1 MKWKNLSA
9 RKYGVFQPFYNKKR
23 VIRLPQQMNDFL
35 KCSKIW
41 SKNYTSHYNIMYFSA
56 FTVKNDVLFFSFF
69 NDFSTWKTDLKMNFY
84 CKIHTIIVLIFI
96 HNLFT
101 KVQFYATTIVVMRR
115 SLNYRISV
123 SHTGCLYKF
132 VRTKKMIQS

>member
-1 MKWKNLSA
+1 
-9 RKYGVFQPFYNKKR
+9 
-23 VIRLPQQMNDFL
+23 
-35 KCSKIW
+35 
-41 SKNYTSHYNIMYFSA
+41 
-56 FTVKNDVLFFSFF
+56 
-69 NDFSTWKTDLKMNFY
+69 MNFY

-115 SLNYRISV
+115 LLNYGISV

-132 VRTKKMIQS
+132 VGTKKMIQS

>member
-1 MKWKNLSA
+1 
-9 RKYGVFQPFYNKKR
+9 
-23 VIRLPQQMNDFL
+23 
-35 KCSKIW
+35 
-41 SKNYTSHYNIMYFSA
+41 
-56 FTVKNDVLFFSFF
+56 
-69 NDFSTWKTDLKMNFY
+69 MNFY

-115 SLNYRISV
+115 LLNYGISV

-132 VRTKKMIQS
+132 VRAIKMIQFNDEPFSKEKVGSFEPTPQTCINTSILELFEIHFLS

>member
-1 MKWKNLSA
+1 
-9 RKYGVFQPFYNKKR
+9 
-23 VIRLPQQMNDFL
+23 
-35 KCSKIW
+35 
-41 SKNYTSHYNIMYFSA
+41 
-56 FTVKNDVLFFSFF
+56 
-69 NDFSTWKTDLKMNFY
+69 MNFY

-132 VRTKKMIQS
+132 VRTIKMIQLYDESFEQEKLSSFEPTH